1 MAQAW
6 FATGPGGIAEW
17 ELQDVEVPAPG
28 PGQVTVRVHAAGMN
42 PADVKHSVRP
52 GASFPVPLGYEVSG
66 EITAIGPD
74 TEIGSG
80 AARVGDEVLA
90 FRVSGGYATELTIPA
105 EKAFRKP
112 ATLTHAEAAN
122 LLLAG
127 ATAAEMLDLSGAREG
142 DLVLFHAA
150 SGAVGVSFLQQARTK
165 GVRVVGTA
173 GPANLDVVRRYGGLA
188 IEYGEGLAERARAAA
203 SGAPFVAALDGVGTD
218 EALDASVALV
228 ADRRRIIT
236 IVRPDRAESD
246 GIVAIAGAM
255 KTSAIFRDRVRGALV
270 DLAAQGLLEVPVA
283 RTYPLSDAPAAAE
296 FLMTGH
302 PGGKLALIP

>member
-6 FATGPGGIAEW
+6 FATGPGGIGEW
-17 ELQDVEVPAPG
+17 ELRDVEVPAPG
-28 PGQVTVRVHAAGMN
+28 PGEVTIRIHAAGMN
-42 PADVKHSVRP
+42 PADVKHSARP

-74 TEIGSG
+74 TAIGSG
-80 AARVGDEVLA
+80 VARVGDEVLA

-105 EKAFRKP
+105 EKAFHKP
-112 ATLTHAEAAN
+112 STLTHPEAAN

-127 ATAAEMLDLSGAREG
+127 ATAAELLDRSGAREG

-150 SGAVGVSFLQQARTK
+150 SGAVGVSFLQQARTR

-173 GPANLDVVRRYGGLA
+173 GPANLDVVRRYGGVA
-188 IEYGEGLAERARAAA
+188 VEYGEGLVERAREAA

-218 EALDASVALV
+218 EALEASFELV
-228 ADRRRIIT
+228 ADRQRIIT
-236 IVRPDRAESD
+236 IVRPDRVEPD
-246 GIVAIAGAM
+246 GIVAIGGMMRA
-255 KTSAIFRDRVRGALV
+255 SAVFRDGVRGPLV

-283 RTYPLSDAPAAAE
+283 RTYPLNEARNAAE
-296 FLMTGH
+296 YLMTGH

>member
-17 ELQDVEVPAPG
+17 RLQDVEVPAPG
-28 PGQVTVRVHAAGMN
+28 PGEVTIRVHAAGMN
-42 PADVKHSVRP
+42 PADVKHSARP
-52 GASFPVPLGYEVSG
+52 GAAFPVPLGYEVSG
-66 EITAIGPD
+66 EITAIGAD

-80 AARVGDEVLA
+80 AVRIGDDVLA

-105 EKAFRKP
+105 EKAFHKP
-112 ATLTHAEAAN
+112 TTLTHPEAAN

-127 ATAAEMLDLSGAREG
+127 ATAAELLERSGAQDG

-150 SGAVGVSFLQQARTK
+150 SGAVGVSFLQQARAR

-173 GPANLDVVRRYGGLA
+173 GAANLDVVRRYGGIA
-188 IEYGEGLAERARAAA
+188 IEYGDGLVDRATEAAA
-203 SGAPFVAALDGVGTD
+203 GAPFVAALDGVGTD
-218 EALDASVALV
+218 EALASSFELV
-228 ADRRRIIT
+228 ADRSRIIT
-236 IVRPDRAESD
+236 IVRPDRVESD
-246 GIVAIAGAM
+246 GIMAIGGM
-255 KTSAIFRDRVRGALV
+255 KRASAVFRDGVRGALV

-283 RTYPLSDAPAAAE
+283 RTFALADAPEAAE